1 MKLLRYI
8 LNTIL
13 FISLTVIF
21 IGCNNFQNELKT
33 YNDIVEV
40 ELARDTVINEIFMG
54 LNYGDSES
62 TTRKKL
68 RKLLNDKKLSRNENN
83 QYVYEFSLEEDMKI
97 WLGQVEAVVDL
108 QFHNN
113 KLYKLTL
120 RASYD
125 ESVMS
130 YIESKIIFMHSE
142 ISMRYFNKYIHKK
155 YKYHRV
161 KNKLIDDLDDYYY
174 IYSNNQI
181 KISSYINTVVTY
193 TDLRMIKEIEIKEEK
208 EIEIKNEETRKERI
222 KQLNDL

>member
-1 MKLLRYI
+1 MNRISII
-8 LNTIL
+8 LIFLTI
-13 FISLTVIF
+13 IF

-62 TTRKKL
+62 LTKKKL
-68 RKLLNDKKLSRNENN
+68 RKLLSEKKLSKNANN
-83 QYVYEFSLEEDMKI
+83 KIEYEFTLDEDMKK
-97 WLGQVEAVVDL
+97 WLGQVKAVVDL

-125 ESVMS
+125 KSVMS
-130 YIESKIIFMHSE
+130 FIKNESKIIFMHRDLDR
-142 ISMRYFNKYIHKK
+142 RYFNKYIHKK
-155 YKYHRV
+155 YKRHNI
-161 KNKLIDDLDDYYY
+161 KNKYIKDLDDDYY

-181 KISSYINTVVTY
+181 KISSYTNTDITY
-193 TDLRMIKEIEIKEEK
+193 TDLRILKEKEIEEEK
-208 EIEIKNEETRKERI
+208 EKEIKNEESRKERI
-222 KQLNDL
+222 KQLDDL